1 VIFFHIKKPAQIGKF
16 WGRNPKRR
24 KSRKI
29 KKNKKMNKK
38 IIAYI
43 LIGLGAL
50 DLIIWALNGF
60 SFGWLELVVGVNVL
74 SQYGAWIMIAFGIW
88 MIQKEKAKSKSEIDA
103 IADLNEGE
111 NIIFKNIGNS
121 SIVTVTNQK
130 IIFRTFN
137 IDDTLL
143 KNHNNVV
150 ADEKIIFEYNDIES
164 ARFVKTKETAKT
176 SIGGALN
183 LEFGVQLKMKDGTIH
198 NLPTSKSEIISA
210 HIHKYLNK

>member
-1 VIFFHIKKPAQIGKF
+1 
-16 WGRNPKRR
+16 
-24 KSRKI
+24 
-29 KKNKKMNKK
+29 MNKK

-103 IADLNEGE
+103 IADLNDGE